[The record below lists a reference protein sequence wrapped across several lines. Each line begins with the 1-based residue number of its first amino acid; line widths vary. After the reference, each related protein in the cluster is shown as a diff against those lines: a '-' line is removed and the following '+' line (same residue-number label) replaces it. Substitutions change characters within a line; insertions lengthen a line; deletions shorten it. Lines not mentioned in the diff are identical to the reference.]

1 MGASEG
7 GRPEQ
12 IQILEQK
19 KKRGDA
25 LHELPLSKGFR
36 REFER
41 EQWRAKNYAQK
52 RRQEVFSIYFS
63 WIDKSATVIHVNG
76 KCCTQDINL
85 LNGEASFS

>member
-41 EQWRAKNYAQK
+41 EQ
-52 RRQEVFSIYFS
+52 
-63 WIDKSATVIHVNG
+63 
-76 KCCTQDINL
+76 
-85 LNGEASFS
+85 